1 MGLGQ
6 TTLETFLTVTPEE
19 AIRVCEQNLGTALP
33 QKFREIISAYAQSDG
48 GLRWNIGWAD
58 DPVIRHYVRE
68 NISDVKYLIVAENYL
83 GFRTYDSVYVFGITE
98 DGRLFVNKI
107 NMDLR
112 IDDDMVDGELVDNI
126 ICKLPD
132 GTGIYLA
139 DDEYFRTLFGFSIFI
154 DGSTIRMG
162 REPVSGLRLQGE
174 IVADV
179 APLGVMGWDGF
190 KELVMKRFE
199 RSLQRYIA
207 YLTLDMIYG
216 ILLDCGI
223 TPQTDPFENDILIVN
238 GVTVSDIIRR
248 REAVLKMFGRYFQVI
263 EAWDNDAS
271 DPKLASFYIK
281 AASDALGE
289 FIIGF
294 ESNPI
299 HQWRHFRIV
308 VWSEC
313 LNGSQL
319 AAKLTEEF
327 RRRFEESYN
336 PQTRISFWIGNH
348 RITLSN
354 FITRSITF
362 TPDHEPIFFE
372 KRPIRVT
379 VNPTWVE
386 CEANEYEESRGYR
399 FISLE
404 GATIRLEHKEHG
416 VREIGVEPYCILR
429 LRTTLVSG
437 DFIERR
443 NAAAFE
449 ALYEEYLKAANG
461 YKQGK
466 DRMG

>member
-1 MGLGQ
+1 LELKQ
-6 TTLETFLTVTPEE
+6 TTLKTFLTITPEE
-19 AIRVCEQNLGTALP
+19 AIRVCEQSLGTALP
-33 QKFREIISAYAQSDG
+33 QKFKEIISAYAQSNG
-48 GLRWNIGWAD
+48 GTRWDIGWAD
-58 DPVIRHYVRE
+58 DLITKHYVRE

-83 GFRTYDSVYVFGITE
+83 GFRSRDSIYVFGITE

-112 IDDDMVDGELVDNI
+112 IDDDNTVDGELVDNI

-139 DDEYFRTLFGFSIFI
+139 DDEYFRTLFGFSTFTH
-154 DGSTIRMG
+154 GSTIHVG
-162 REPVSGLRLQGE
+162 REPLSGLRLQGE

-199 RSLQRYIA
+199 RSLKRYVA
-207 YLTLDMIYG
+207 YLALDMIYG
-216 ILLDCGI
+216 ILMDYGV
-223 TPQTDPFENDILIVN
+223 TAVPDPFGNDALMVN
-238 GVTVSDIIRR
+238 GIAVSDILRR

-263 EAWDNDAS
+263 EAWDNDAD
-271 DPKLASFYIK
+271 DPQLAKFYIK
-281 AASDALGE
+281 AASDLGE
-289 FIIGF
+289 FTIGF
-294 ESNPI
+294 EPDLI
-299 HQWRHFRIV
+299 FRHRHFRIL
-308 VWSEC
+308 VWLES
-313 LNGSQL
+313 LDGSQL

-327 RRRFEESYN
+327 RRRFEESCN
-336 PQTRISFWIGNH
+336 QKTRISFWIGNH

-379 VNPTWVE
+379 INPTWVD

-404 GATIRLEHKEHG
+404 KATIRLEHKEHG
-416 VREIGVEPYCILR
+416 VREIRVEPYCILR
-429 LRTTLVSG
+429 LRTTFVSG

-443 NAAAFE
+443 NAAALE
-449 ALYEEYLKAANG
+449 ALYEDMKAANS
-461 YKQGK
+461 YKH
-466 DRMG
+466 D

>member
-1 MGLGQ
+1 LELKQ
-6 TTLETFLTVTPEE
+6 TTLKTFLTITPEE
-19 AIRVCEQNLGTALP
+19 AIRVCEQSLGTALP
-33 QKFREIISAYAQSDG
+33 QKFKEIISAYAQSNG
-48 GLRWNIGWAD
+48 GTRWDIGWAD
-58 DPVIRHYVRE
+58 DLITKHYVRE

-83 GFRTYDSVYVFGITE
+83 GFRSRDSIYVFGITE

-112 IDDDMVDGELVDNI
+112 IDDDNTVDGELVDNI

-139 DDEYFRTLFGFSIFI
+139 DDEYFRTLFGFSTFTH
-154 DGSTIRMG
+154 GSTIHVG
-162 REPVSGLRLQGE
+162 REPLSGLRLQGE

-199 RSLQRYIA
+199 RSLKRYVA
-207 YLTLDMIYG
+207 YLALDMIYG
-216 ILLDCGI
+216 ILMDYGV
-223 TPQTDPFENDILIVN
+223 TAVPDPFGNDALMVN
-238 GVTVSDIIRR
+238 GIAVSDILRR

-263 EAWDNDAS
+263 EAWDNDAD
-271 DPKLASFYIK
+271 DPQLAKFYIK
-281 AASDALGE
+281 AASDLGE
-289 FIIGF
+289 FTIGF
-294 ESNPI
+294 EPDLI
-299 HQWRHFRIV
+299 FRHRHFRIL
-308 VWSEC
+308 VWLES
-313 LNGSQL
+313 LDGSQL

-327 RRRFEESYN
+327 RRRFEESCN
-336 PQTRISFWIGNH
+336 QKTRISFWIGNH

-379 VNPTWVE
+379 INPTWVD

-404 GATIRLEHKEHG
+404 KATIRLEHKEHG
-416 VREIGVEPYCILR
+416 VREIGVEPYCVLR
-429 LRTTLVSG
+429 LRTTFVSG

-443 NAAAFE
+443 NAAALE
-449 ALYEEYLKAANG
+449 ALYEDMKAANS
-461 YKQGK
+461 YKH
-466 DRMG
+466 D

>member
-1 MGLGQ
+1 LKLKQ
-6 TTLETFLTVTPEE
+6 TTLEPFLVVTPDEIIE
-19 AIRVCEQNLGTALP
+19 VCEQSLGTALH
-33 QKFREIISAYAQSDG
+33 QKFKEIILAYTKSGG
-48 GLRWNIGWAD
+48 GLRWDVGWAD
-58 DPVIRHYVRE
+58 DLITKHYVRE
-68 NISDVKYLIVAENYL
+68 NILDVKYLIVAENYL
-83 GFRTYDSVYVFGITE
+83 GFRSRDSIYVFGITE

-112 IDDDMVDGELVDNI
+112 IDDDNTVDGELVDNI

-139 DDEYFRTLFGFSIFI
+139 DDEYFRTLFGFSTFTH
-154 DGSTIRMG
+154 GSTIHVG
-162 REPVSGLRLQGE
+162 REPLSGLRLQGE

-179 APLGVMGWDGF
+179 APLGVVGWEGF
-190 KELVMKRFE
+190 KELTMKRFE
-199 RSLQRYIA
+199 RSLQRYVA
-207 YLTLDMIYG
+207 YLVLDMVYG

-223 TPQTDPFENDILIVN
+223 TAQTDPFGNDILIVN
-238 GVTVSDIIRR
+238 GITVSDIIRR
-248 REAVLKMFGRYFQVI
+248 REAVLKMFERYFQVI
-263 EAWDNDAS
+263 EAWDNDAN
-271 DPKLASFYIK
+271 DPKLANFYIK

-299 HQWRHFRIV
+299 HQWRLFRIV
-308 VWSEC
+308 VWSWC

-327 RRRFEESYN
+327 RRRFEESWN
-336 PQTRISFWIGNH
+336 PKTRISFWIGNH

-354 FITRSITF
+354 FITRSIAF

-429 LRTTLVSG
+429 LRTTWSSH

-443 NAAAFE
+443 NIAALE
-449 ALYEEYLKAANG
+449 ALYEEYMKAANS
-461 YKQGK
+461 YKH
-466 DRMG
+466 D

>member
-1 MGLGQ
+1 LELKQ
-6 TTLETFLTVTPEE
+6 TTLKTFLTITPEK
-19 AIRVCEQNLGTALP
+19 AIRVCEQSLGTALP
-33 QKFREIISAYAQSDG
+33 QKFKEIISAYAQSNG
-48 GLRWNIGWAD
+48 GTRWDIGWAD
-58 DPVIRHYVRE
+58 DLITKHYVRE

-83 GFRTYDSVYVFGITE
+83 GFRSRDSIYVFGITE
-98 DGRLFVNKI
+98 DGRLFINKI

-112 IDDDMVDGELVDNI
+112 IDDDNTVDGELVDNI

-139 DDEYFRTLFGFSIFI
+139 DDEYFRTLFGFSTFTH
-154 DGSTIRMG
+154 GSTIHVG
-162 REPVSGLRLQGE
+162 RETLSGLRLQGE

-179 APLGVMGWDGF
+179 APLGVIGWEGF
-190 KELVMKRFE
+190 KELTMKRFE
-199 RSLQRYIA
+199 RSLQRYVA
-207 YLTLDMIYG
+207 YLVLDMVYG

-223 TPQTDPFENDILIVN
+223 TAQTDPFGNDILIVN
-238 GVTVSDIIRR
+238 GITVSDIIRR
-248 REAVLKMFGRYFQVI
+248 REAVLKMFERYFQVI
-263 EAWDNDAS
+263 EAWDNDAD
-271 DPKLASFYIK
+271 DPKLANFYIK

-299 HQWRHFRIV
+299 HQWRHFRMV
-308 VWSEC
+308 VWSWC

-327 RRRFEESYN
+327 RRRFEESWN

-354 FITRSITF
+354 FITRSIAF

-372 KRPIRVT
+372 KRPIKVT

-429 LRTTLVSG
+429 LRTTWSSH

-443 NAAAFE
+443 NIAALE
-449 ALYEEYLKAANG
+449 ALYEEYMKAANS
-461 YKQGK
+461 YKH
-466 DRMG
+466 D

>member
-1 MGLGQ
+1 
-6 TTLETFLTVTPEE
+6 
-19 AIRVCEQNLGTALP
+19 
-33 QKFREIISAYAQSDG
+33 
-48 GLRWNIGWAD
+48 
-58 DPVIRHYVRE
+58 
-68 NISDVKYLIVAENYL
+68 
-83 GFRTYDSVYVFGITE
+83 
-98 DGRLFVNKI
+98 
-107 NMDLR
+107 
-112 IDDDMVDGELVDNI
+112 
-126 ICKLPD
+126 
-132 GTGIYLA
+132 
-139 DDEYFRTLFGFSIFI
+139 
-154 DGSTIRMG
+154 
-162 REPVSGLRLQGE
+162 
-174 IVADV
+174 
-179 APLGVMGWDGF
+179 
-190 KELVMKRFE
+190 MKRFE
-199 RSLQRYIA
+199 RSLKRYVA
-207 YLTLDMIYG
+207 YLALDMIYG
-216 ILLDCGI
+216 ILMDYGV
-223 TPQTDPFENDILIVN
+223 TAGTDPSENDALIVN
-238 GVTVSDIIRR
+238 GIAVSDILRR
-248 REAVLKMFGRYFQVI
+248 REAVLKMFERYFQVI

-289 FIIGF
+289 FTISL

-319 AAKLTEEF
+319 ASKLTEEF
-327 RRRFEESYN
+327 RRRFDESWN

-348 RITLSN
+348 RVTLTN
-354 FITRSITF
+354 FITRSIVF
-362 TPDHEPIFFE
+362 TPNHEPIFFE

-429 LRTTLVSG
+429 LRTTWSSH

-443 NAAAFE
+443 NIAALE

-461 YKQGK
+461 YKQG
-466 DRMG
+466 